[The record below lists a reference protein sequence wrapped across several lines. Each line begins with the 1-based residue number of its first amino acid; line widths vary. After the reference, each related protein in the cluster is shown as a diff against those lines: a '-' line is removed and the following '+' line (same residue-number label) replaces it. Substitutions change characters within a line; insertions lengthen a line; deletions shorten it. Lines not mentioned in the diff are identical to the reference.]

1 MLINIFSTKKIKKT
15 AKKKRKRNWWISDT
29 NTDDDC

>member
-15 AKKKRKRNWWISDT
+15 EKKNKNWWISDT
-29 NTDDDC
+29 NNDDDC

>member
-15 AKKKRKRNWWISDT
+15 AKKKIKKNWWISDT
-29 NTDDDC
+29 NYDDDC